1 MGLDE
6 VKSPIRCCQP
16 SLLVDCGSSNGIC
29 LQRTSPFM
37 APSRHLARAHQSGR
51 FQIKA
56 DINGRQEALTN
67 GKVAGGTKNPVLRT
81 SGNSA
86 ESLARPLAR
95 ATSRVCVV

>member
-1 MGLDE
+1 M
-6 VKSPIRCCQP
+6 
-16 SLLVDCGSSNGIC
+16 SLSG
-29 LQRTSPFM
+29 
-37 APSRHLARAHQSGR
+37 PSRHLARAHQSGR

-86 ESLARPLAR
+86 DSWPGHLLARPAGFAFFRYSCTRRPLTIR
-95 ATSRVCVV
+95 AFGRALQIGIAGISNHAL